1 MDNQKT
7 DYYEEAIS
15 ATNNTCEI
23 VDNSLFSDRIL
34 PALKLNSES
43 LIDSRALRLKELEQ
57 SDNVSRWVSAKEQL
71 PKAGNYVVV
80 ALENGLFLVSLIR
93 KDTGRWATAA
103 EITHWMPLPPLPKE
117 EVQP

>member
-1 MDNQKT
+1 MS
-7 DYYEEAIS
+7 EWIS
-15 ATNNTCEI
+15 
-23 VDNSLFSDRIL
+23 V
-34 PALKLNSES
+34 
-43 LIDSRALRLKELEQ
+43 
-57 SDNVSRWVSAKEQL
+57 KEQL

-103 EITHWMPLPPLPKE
+103 DITHWMPLPEAPKK